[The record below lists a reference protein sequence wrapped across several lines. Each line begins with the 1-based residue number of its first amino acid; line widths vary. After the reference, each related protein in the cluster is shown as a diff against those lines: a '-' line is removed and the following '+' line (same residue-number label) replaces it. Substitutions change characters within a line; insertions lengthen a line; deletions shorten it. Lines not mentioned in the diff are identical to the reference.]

1 MTAIFPEGKHKFSGI
16 DPFQYQDEYGQT
28 RDGYYVIID
37 DVVYAFEIDHDD
49 GWRSYGEIYI
59 PEKITVH
66 DIKNRFP
73 AQEVIIKQYHGKY
86 TGRNNKQFYGI
97 IDVVNGK
104 TILEIGTD
112 YTDSY
117 YPLAICHY
125 YPENMAIN
133 QHQSNVTNTSDNNYT
148 NDWVIT
154 STGASGDYQIDEN
167 ITYIY
172 N

>member
-1 MTAIFPEGKHKFSGI
+1 MSAILPEGKHKFSGI
-16 DPFQYQDEYGQT
+16 DPFQYQGEYGQNH
-28 RDGYYVIID
+28 DGYYVIID

-59 PEKITVH
+59 PEKISVH

-73 AQEVIIKQYHGKY
+73 AQEVIIMQQHGNY
-86 TGRNNKQFYGI
+86 IDENKQFYSI
-97 IDVVNGK
+97 IDVVTRK
-104 TILEIGTD
+104 TILELGTD
-112 YTDSY
+112 YIDSY

-133 QHQSNVTNTSDNNYT
+133 QQQSNVTNTSDNNYT
-148 NDWVIT
+148 NEWVIT